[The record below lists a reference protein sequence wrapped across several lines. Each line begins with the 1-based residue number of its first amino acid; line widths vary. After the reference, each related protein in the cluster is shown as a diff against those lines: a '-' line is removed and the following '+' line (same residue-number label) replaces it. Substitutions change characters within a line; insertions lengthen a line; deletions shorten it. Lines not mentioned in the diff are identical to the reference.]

1 MPNLS
6 SFPDSSEQAETM
18 DDLGFDGPHFVTPWW
33 PEAGENVPAAPPSP
47 LLPQPRATPHRP
59 GDTTHL
65 TDDIAQ
71 LARTAHRVTL
81 QAHQAFQEWILEGTG
96 RPVPTREPLPTRDE
110 DNGLP
115 GPLAVLEAGEA
126 ARAHA
131 TGQLP
136 AALRAT
142 LTWHDDLPPHA
153 AGLRARATVPGHDPG
168 AYAWAVHHQDRLIA
182 EAEGTTGPAAEDAPP
197 WPGRA
202 LPENPR
208 RFRPLAP
215 TTRPRLDASDL
226 ALLAAGRAAEVFG
239 PSFRLPGDRPTP
251 AGPAGF
257 RLLDE
262 VTFSGLRAG
271 RYRQGHLTATTRPGA
286 RAGWASLLE
295 AAWQALQVHALRL
308 GLHLCLPAPRFHPW
322 NGEATGIDVPDTSR
336 LGGPLTLEA
345 DIVSV
350 GLVPRPHVV
359 ADVCVLDGPHLVA
372 RLHGAGT
379 VLREEPGAAIGPRDP
394 AHTLR
399 HTTGGAPTYTHELH
413 LAHAAEG
420 DLGVT
425 YGPSGTSSQRIRPR
439 PPRGDMLMVD
449 RMLTAPYRQGE
460 YPTGVTYTTE
470 YDVPDDAWYLEE
482 NGGTAPNLLYLETSI
497 QAAAFAG
504 AATGAGLEYPREN
517 LTTRNL
523 EGQAC
528 LLRAV
533 DLRGRTVRQH
543 TTLLA
548 HTPLPGAVL
557 QRYGYEL
564 TLGDD
569 TFYRGQTVHGFF
581 TEPALAQQ
589 QGMDA
594 GRRVPPWL
602 HRQEPPPPTARSL
615 DLDGGPRPG
624 QGRLDF
630 LAGAEAELVPDGGT
644 HKAGYLL
651 CTKPVRADDWY
662 FAQHFL
668 HDPVMPGSCG
678 VEMLF
683 QMVKAFLFHT
693 GVITESRLHALTPH
707 PGAELRWIYRGQI
720 LPHHRQVQA
729 EVHIRDVRREADR
742 LVVRA
747 DGNVRRDGMRIYAVE
762 NIALHDDSDHR
773 TRVTA

>member
-1 MPNLS
+1 MPNPRNRPNS
-6 SFPDSSEQAETM
+6 PEQAGTM

-33 PEAGENVPAAPPSP
+33 PEAGQDVPAAPPVP
-47 LLPQPRATPHRP
+47 LLPPPRATPHRP
-59 GDTTHL
+59 GDTTDL
-65 TDDIAQ
+65 TDEIAR
-71 LARTAHRVTL
+71 LARTAHHVML
-81 QAHQAFQEWILEGTG
+81 QAHQALGEWILEGTS
-96 RPVPTREPLPTRDE
+96 RPLPARAE
-110 DNGLP
+110 DSGLP

-126 ARAHA
+126 ALSQL
-131 TGQLP
+131 TGQVP
-136 AALRAT
+136 TAVRT
-142 LTWHDDLPPHA
+142 TVTWHHDLPPHTT
-153 AGLRARATVPGHDPG
+153 GLRARATGSGTDPG
-168 AYAWAVHHQDRLIA
+168 ARTWTVHHEGRLIA
-182 EAEGTTGPAAEDAPP
+182 EADCTTRPPAQE
-197 WPGRA
+197 PGRA
-202 LPENPR
+202 LPEYPR
-208 RFRPLAP
+208 RFKPLAR
-215 TTRPRLDASDL
+215 TTRPRVDASDL
-226 ALLAAGRAAEVFG
+226 ALLAEGRAAEVFG
-239 PSFRLPGDRPTP
+239 PSFGLPGDRPAP

-257 RLLDE
+257 RLLGA

-286 RAGWASLLE
+286 RAGWTSLLE

-322 NGEATGIDVPDTSR
+322 NGEATGIDVPDTTR

-372 RLHGAGT
+372 RLHGVGT
-379 VLREEPGAAIGPRDP
+379 VLREEPGAAVGPRDP

-399 HTTGGAPTYTHELH
+399 HTTGGEPTYTHEVH

-449 RMLTAPYRQGE
+449 RMLTAPHRQGE

-482 NGGTAPNLLYLETSI
+482 NGGTAPNLLYLEASV

-504 AATGAGLEYPREN
+504 AAMGAGLEYPREN

-533 DLRGRTVRQH
+533 DLRGRTIRQH

-548 HTPLPGAVL
+548 HTPLPGSVL

-564 TLGDD
+564 MLGDD
-569 TFYRGQTVHGFF
+569 VFYRGQTVHGFF
-581 TEPALAQQ
+581 TEPVLAQQ

-594 GRRVPPWL
+594 GRLVPPWL
-602 HRQEPPPPTARSL
+602 HRRETPPATARTL

-624 QGRLDF
+624 HGRLDF
-630 LAGAEAELVPDGGT
+630 LAGASAELVPDGGT
-644 HKAGYLL
+644 HGAGYLL
-651 CTKPVRADDWY
+651 CTKPVHADDWY

-668 HDPVMPGSCG
+668 HEPVMPGSCG

-693 GVITESRLHALTPH
+693 GVITESRLRALTPH
-707 PGAELRWIYRGQI
+707 PGAELRWTYRGQI

-729 EVHIRDVRREADR
+729 EVHLRDVRREAGR
-742 LVVRA
+742 LVARA
-747 DGNVRRDGMRIYAVE
+747 DGSVWRDGLRVYAVE
-762 NIALHDDSDHR
+762 NIALQDDSDHR

>member
-1 MPNLS
+1 MPKPRD
-6 SFPDSSEQAETM
+6 FPDFPEQAGTM
-18 DDLGFDGPHFVTPWW
+18 DELGFDGPHFVTPWW
-33 PEAGENVPAAPPSP
+33 PEAEQGDVPTVPPAPQ
-47 LLPQPRATPHRP
+47 LPPPRATPCRP

-65 TDDIAQ
+65 TDEIAH

-81 QAHQAFQEWILEGTG
+81 QAHQALGEWILEGTS
-96 RPVPTREPLPTRDE
+96 RPSPTRAE

-126 ARAHA
+126 ALAQA
-131 TGQLP
+131 TGHGP
-136 AALRAT
+136 ASIRTT
-142 LTWHDDLPPHA
+142 LTWHHDLPPHTT
-153 AGLRARATVPGHDPG
+153 GLRARATVSGNGPG
-168 AYAWAVHHQDRLIA
+168 AHTWAVHHEGRLIA
-182 EAEGTTGPAAEDAPP
+182 EAEGTTGCAAEDASP

-202 LPENPR
+202 LPEYPR
-208 RFRPLAP
+208 RFRPLAR
-215 TTRPRLDASDL
+215 TTRHRIDASDL
-226 ALLAAGRAAEVFG
+226 ALLAAGRADEVFG
-239 PSFRLPGDRPTP
+239 PSFRLPGDRPAP
-251 AGPAGF
+251 AGAEGF
-257 RLLDE
+257 RFLDE

-271 RYRQGHLTATTRPGA
+271 RYRQGHLTATTRPARPGD

-295 AAWQALQVHALRL
+295 AAWQALQLHSLRL

-322 NGEATGIDVPDTSR
+322 DGEATGIAVPDITR
-336 LGGPLTLEA
+336 LGGPLTLEV
-345 DIVSV
+345 DIVTV
-350 GLVPRPHVV
+350 GLAPRPHVV
-359 ADVCVLDGPHLVA
+359 ADVGVLDGPRLVA
-372 RLHGAGT
+372 RLHGVGT
-379 VLREEPGAAIGPRDP
+379 VLREEPGVSIGPREA

-399 HTTGGAPTYTHELH
+399 HTTGGEPTYTHELH

-425 YGPSGTSSQRIRPR
+425 YGPSGSISSRRIRPR

-482 NGGTAPNLLYLETSI
+482 NAGTAPHLLYLETSI

-581 TEPALAQQ
+581 TEPTLAQQ

-594 GRRVPPWL
+594 GRLVPPWL
-602 HRQEPPPPTARSL
+602 HRRETPRPIVRTL
-615 DLDGGPRPG
+615 DLDSGPRPG
-624 QGRLDF
+624 RGRLDF
-630 LAGAEAELVPDGGT
+630 LAGSAAELVTDGGT
-644 HKAGYLL
+644 HSAGYLL
-651 CTKPVRADDWY
+651 CTKPVHADDWY

-678 VEMLF
+678 VEMLC

-693 GVITESRLHALTPH
+693 GVITESRLHTLTPR
-707 PGAELRWIYRGQI
+707 PGAELRWTYRGQI
-720 LPHHRQVQA
+720 LPQHREVQA
-729 EVHIRDVRREADR
+729 EVHLRDIRREAGR

-747 DGNVRRDGMRIYAVE
+747 DGNVWRDGLRVYAVE
-762 NIALHDDSDHR
+762 NIALQDDTDHR
-773 TRVTA
+773 TGVTT

>member
-1 MPNLS
+1 MPNPRN
-6 SFPDSSEQAETM
+6 FPDSPEQAGTM

-33 PEAGENVPAAPPSP
+33 PEAEHDVPAAPPAP
-47 LLPQPRATPHRP
+47 LLPSPRTTPHRP
-59 GDTTHL
+59 GDTTGL
-65 TDDIAQ
+65 TDEIAR
-71 LARTAHRVTL
+71 LARTAHQVVLR
-81 QAHQAFQEWILEGTG
+81 AHQALGEWILEGTS
-96 RPVPTREPLPTRDE
+96 RPLPARAE
-110 DNGLP
+110 DSGPL
-115 GPLAVLEAGEA
+115 GPLAVLQAGEA
-126 ARAHA
+126 ALTQL
-131 TGQLP
+131 TGRVP
-136 AALRAT
+136 TAVRT
-142 LTWHDDLPPHA
+142 TVTWHHDLPPHTT
-153 AGLRARATVPGHDPG
+153 GLRARATGTGSDPG
-168 AYAWAVHHQDRLIA
+168 ARAWTVHHEGRLIA
-182 EAEGTTGPAAEDAPP
+182 EADCTTGPPAQE
-197 WPGRA
+197 PGRA
-202 LPENPR
+202 LPEYPR
-208 RFRPLAP
+208 RFRPLAR
-215 TTRPRLDASDL
+215 TTCPRVDASDL
-226 ALLAAGRAAEVFG
+226 ALLAEGRACEVFG
-239 PSFRLPGDRPTP
+239 PSFGLPGGRPAP

-271 RYRQGHLTATTRPGA
+271 RYRQGHLTATTRPA
-286 RAGWASLLE
+286 ALAGWASLLE

-322 NGEATGIDVPDTSR
+322 NGETTGIDVPDTTR

-372 RLHGAGT
+372 RLHGVGT

-399 HTTGGAPTYTHELH
+399 HTTGGEPTYTHELH

-482 NGGTAPNLLYLETSI
+482 NGGTAPNLLYLETSL

-523 EGQAC
+523 EGQAR

-564 TLGDD
+564 MLGDD
-569 TFYRGQTVHGFF
+569 AFYRGQTVHGFF

-594 GRRVPPWL
+594 GRHVPPWL
-602 HRQEPPPPTARSL
+602 HRRETPPPTARTL
-615 DLDGGPRPG
+615 DPDGGPRPG
-624 QGRLDF
+624 RGRLDF
-630 LAGAEAELVPDGGT
+630 LAGAAAELVPDGGT
-644 HKAGYLL
+644 HGAGYLL

-668 HDPVMPGSCG
+668 HEPVMPGSCG

-693 GVITESRLHALTPH
+693 GVITEGRLHALTPH
-707 PGAELRWIYRGQI
+707 PGAELRWTYRGQI

-729 EVHIRDVRREADR
+729 EVHLRDVRREAGR
-742 LVVRA
+742 LVARA
-747 DGNVRRDGMRIYAVE
+747 DGSVWRDGLRVYAVE
-762 NIALHDDSDHR
+762 NIALQDDSDHR